1 MIGRIRAF
9 VRQAVSGCQRV
20 ILLKLTRLM
29 MAMLFT
35 SNTVV
40 AAVVFGVV
48 VRIKVALAA
57 LIDFVGIVSISD
69 FVGG

>member
-1 MIGRIRAF
+1 
-9 VRQAVSGCQRV
+9 
-20 ILLKLTRLM
+20 M